1 VQAAALLLRTVA
13 PRRRVILCAY
23 GSGSRPGVPCSIGS
37 RRPVCPCPALGWRDP
52 SSFSPGEAM
61 LSRLA
66 PCSQV
71 PEGRHLFTTFGDN
84 PDTSGECRA
93 APGTSRRTR
102 SGADAHGAGVER
114 MQPLDFLFLTDG
126 RLFIR
131 HADGEI
137 VEAEASSGRHAAS
150 LLLVLEEIA
159 TMDPIRGL
167 ELPPP
172 VQS

>member
-1 VQAAALLLRTVA
+1 
-13 PRRRVILCAY
+13 
-23 GSGSRPGVPCSIGS
+23 
-37 RRPVCPCPALGWRDP
+37 
-52 SSFSPGEAM
+52 
-61 LSRLA
+61 
-66 PCSQV
+66 
-71 PEGRHLFTTFGDN
+71 
-84 PDTSGECRA
+84 
-93 APGTSRRTR
+93 
-102 SGADAHGAGVER
+102 

-137 VEAEASSGRHAAS
+137 VEAEASSGGHAAS